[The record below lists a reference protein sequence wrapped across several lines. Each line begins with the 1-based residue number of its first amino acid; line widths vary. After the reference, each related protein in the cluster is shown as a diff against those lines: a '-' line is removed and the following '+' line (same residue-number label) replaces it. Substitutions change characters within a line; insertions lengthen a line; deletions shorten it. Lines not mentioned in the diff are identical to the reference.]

1 MADTH
6 KDGEVAGVF
15 VPVELRL
22 CHLVILLLL
31 AWSAP
36 AHSVDDLKKDII
48 PLLDQ
53 YCGGCHDDTAKG
65 GVNLEALSKD
75 GNFWQEP
82 KTWEKAL
89 SQLRD
94 QGMPPLKKTQPKP
107 EERDRLV
114 KWLQATLDHPDP
126 AKVPRT
132 AAPIPIHRLSRLE
145 YNNTVHDLLGVTI
158 RPADNFPPDG
168 GGGGGFDNNA
178 STLFV
183 PPILMEKYLAAA
195 GDLVAAAKPERIF
208 RVRPGAG
215 KDDRTAARESLEFVA
230 ARAFRRPVAPDEMAG
245 ILGLYDSARKRGE
258 SWEDAVRLG
267 VRGLLVSPSFLFR
280 IEQDRPGQGPQRISD
295 FELASRLSYFLWS
308 SMPDDTLLSVAIGGK
323 LSDPAVLEAQVR
335 RMLADPKAGA
345 LAENFTSQWLR
356 TKELETSARPA
367 TDKFRDYTPELR
379 AAFAAEPI
387 AFVHGLLRENR
398 PVTECLDA
406 DYTYANESLAKFYGL
421 PEVKGPEMQRVAL
434 KDHTRGGVVTMGGVL
449 TLTSFPRRTSPVL
462 RGKWVMEEILGTPPP
477 PPPAMIKSLG
487 NSDRTR
493 DGLTFRQQLELHRKN
508 PECAGCHKAMD
519 QLGFGLEQFNPI
531 GALRATV
538 SDKPV
543 DAAGE
548 LPDGGKFNGP
558 AEMKA
563 LLGARKD
570 EFTRNLTGKLLSYAL
585 GRGIDNGDW
594 LAVRQISK
602 AVAQDGYKG
611 QRLVLE
617 IVKSFPFQYREP
629 RGKLISSNP

>member
-1 MADTH
+1 MS
-6 KDGEVAGVF
+6 
-15 VPVELRL
+15 VPLRL
-22 CHLVILLLL
+22 CHFLIPLLSVGLV
-31 AWSAP
+31 ASRGA
-36 AHSVDDLKKDII
+36 DDFKKDIL

-53 YCGGCHDDTAKG
+53 YCTGCHDESAKG
-65 GVNLEALSKD
+65 GVNLESLSQD
-75 GNFWQEP
+75 GHFWQEP

-89 SQLRD
+89 TQLRD

-107 EERDRLV
+107 EERARLV
-114 KWLQATLDHPDP
+114 KWLQGTLDNPDP
-126 AKVPRT
+126 SKVPRT
-132 AAPIPIHRLSRLE
+132 AAQIPIHRLSRLE
-145 YNNTVHDLLGVTI
+145 YNNTVRDLLGVSI

-195 GDLVAAAKPERIF
+195 ADLAAAAKPERIF

-215 KDDRTAARESLEFVA
+215 KDDRTAAKESLEYVA
-230 ARAFRRPVAPDEMAG
+230 ARTFRRPVAPEEMAG
-245 ILGLYDSARKRGE
+245 VLGLYDGARKRGE

-280 IEQDRPGQGPQRISD
+280 IEQDRMGTGPQRITD

-308 SMPDDTLLSVAIGGK
+308 SMPDDPLLAAAIGGK
-323 LSDPAVLEAQVR
+323 LSDPAVLETQVR
-335 RMLADPKAGA
+335 RMLADPKARA

-367 TDKFRDYTPELR
+367 TDKFREYTPELR
-379 AAFAAEPI
+379 AALGAEPVE
-387 AFVHGLLRENR
+387 FMHGILRDNR
-398 PVTECLDA
+398 PLTDCLDA
-406 DYTYANESLAKFYGL
+406 NYTYANETLAKFYGL
-421 PEVKGPEMQRVAL
+421 PAVKGADLQRVAL
-434 KDHTRGGVVTMGGVL
+434 TDRTRGGVLTMGGVL

-487 NSDRTR
+487 NSDRAK
-493 DGLTFRQQLELHRKN
+493 DGLTFRQQLEQHRKN

-531 GALRATV
+531 GAWRTTV

-548 LPDGGKFNGP
+548 LPDGGKFNGAP
-558 AEMKA
+558 ELKA
-563 LLGARKD
+563 LLVARKD
-570 EFTRNLTGKLLSYAL
+570 EFTRNVAGKMLSYAL

-594 LAVRQISK
+594 LAVRQIAKS
-602 AVAQDGYKG
+602 VALDGYKG

-617 IVKSFPFQYREP
+617 IVKSFPFQYRQP
-629 RGKLISSNP
+629 AAKLASSKP